1 MGTHPIFESDFDCL
15 TDIDNMSAARS
26 LGRHLKE
33 IRIHLCQTSSASS
46 GVREYISNNY
56 KALKS
61 VNPEFPIL
69 IRECSGIQPRII
81 GRYEFG
87 REEKIVVADFT
98 PTEVDQAISSLA
110 DGPST

>member
-15 TDIDNMSAARS
+15 TEGEMSAAGR
-26 LGRHLKE
+26 LARHLKE
-33 IRIHLCQTSSASS
+33 LRIHLCQTSPGSS
-46 GVREYISNNY
+46 GVREYINSNY
-56 KALKS
+56 AVLKGQ
-61 VNPEFPIL
+61 NPQFPIL

-87 REEKIVVADFT
+87 REEKIVVTDFT

-110 DGPST
+110 DGPSN